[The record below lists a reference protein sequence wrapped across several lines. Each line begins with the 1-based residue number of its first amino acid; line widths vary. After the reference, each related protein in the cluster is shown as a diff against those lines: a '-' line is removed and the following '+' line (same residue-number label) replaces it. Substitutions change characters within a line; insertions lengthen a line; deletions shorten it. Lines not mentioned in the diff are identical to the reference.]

1 MAYSTLN
8 PPACIAQQLTRGT
21 TTGVDNKPQVW
32 IYSSTNLTT
41 DLTAAN
47 FFTDGY
53 YLGMRPGDI
62 VMGSQ
67 YTSAGSSR
75 IAFQGIISA
84 ATTSGAQFTTGSV
97 MTSTFS

>member
-1 MAYSTLN
+1 MAYSTSN
-8 PPACIAQQLTRGT
+8 PPAAIAQPLTRGST
-21 TTGVDNKPQVW
+21 AYGSKPNVW
-32 IYSSTNLTT
+32 LYSSTNLTT

-67 YTSAGSSR
+67 YTSAGSSA
-75 IAFQGIISA
+75 ISFQGTISSVTTAGA
-84 ATTSGAQFTTGSV
+84 AFTTGSI